1 MTATKKAPDRSKVHT
16 GHRTRLRQRFF
27 REGLEQFEDHQ
38 VLELLLFHAVPRRDT
53 NEIAHL
59 LLKRFG
65 ALSAVLEADPKDLAT
80 IPGIGESAIAFLALI
95 PPLTRRYLTDS
106 ASREKP
112 ALSDSKK
119 TNAYLVPLMA
129 GRTEEVFYVL
139 CLDSSCRLLFP
150 ALISKGTVNQANIH
164 PRHVVEAALRHKAS
178 SVILAHNHPSGRL
191 KASRADI
198 NMTQILVAALN
209 PIGIKVLDHV
219 IITGKGSLSM
229 AADGLVG
236 GR

>member
-1 MTATKKAPDRSKVHT
+1 MTARKKSSDKPKLHD
-16 GHRTRLRQRFF
+16 GHRKRLRQRFF

-65 ALSAVLEADPKDLAT
+65 SLSAVLEADPKDLAT
-80 IPGIGESAIAFLALI
+80 IPGMGESAVAFVSLI

-106 ASREKP
+106 VSRHKP
-112 ALSDSKK
+112 TLDDSRK
-119 TNAYLVPLMA
+119 TNAYLTPLMA

-139 CLDSSCRLLFP
+139 CLNSSCQLLFP
-150 ALISKGTVNQANIH
+150 ALISKGTVNEANIH
-164 PRHVVEAALRHKAS
+164 PRHVVEAALRHKAA
-178 SVILAHNHPSGRL
+178 SVIFAHNHPSGQL

-198 NMTQILVAALN
+198 NITRVLVQALI

-219 IITGKGSLSM
+219 IVAGRQNLSM
-229 AADGLVG
+229 AAEGLL
-236 GR
+236 

>member
-1 MTATKKAPDRSKVHT
+1 MSASKKSSDRSKLHS
-16 GHRTRLRQRFF
+16 GHRQRLRQRFF

-53 NEIAHL
+53 NEMAHL

-80 IPGIGESAIAFLALI
+80 IPGMGESAVAFISLI

-106 ASREKP
+106 VSRKKP
-112 ALSDSKK
+112 ILNDSKK
-119 TNAYLVPLMA
+119 TNTYLTPLMA

-150 ALISKGTVNQANIH
+150 ALISKGTVNKANIH
-164 PRHVVEAALRHKAS
+164 PRHVVEAALRHKAA
-178 SVILAHNHPSGRL
+178 SVLLAHNHPSGRL

-198 NMTQILVAALN
+198 HLTNILVSALV

-219 IITGKGSLSM
+219 IVAGRHNLSM
-229 AADGLVG
+229 AAEGLM
-236 GR
+236 